1 MQGHTEEIKEDINQ
15 QNIVIQRNIR
25 SIWDLQKEMK
35 KHKLLQ
41 DVANENLNKNASFL
55 KREIEDKLDLIDKHF
70 NSSNER
76 MEKTIV

>member
-1 MQGHTEEIKEDINQ
+1 
-15 QNIVIQRNIR
+15 
-25 SIWDLQKEMK
+25 MK

-41 DVANENLNKNASFL
+41 DLANENLNKNTGFL

-76 MEKTIV
+76 MEKTIK

>member
-1 MQGHTEEIKEDINQ
+1 MQGHTEEIKEEINQ